1 MKIMELVGTPA
12 DQQGRPDA
20 LPGVPGMDQFVQK
33 TSAVGQKTQMGA
45 EENPAVAAKQKQEQK
60 KAIQN
65 QIRATREQLK
75 QLQTQLAAIK

>member
-12 DQQGRPDA
+12 DQQGAAKPTTPGATPDA
-20 LPGVPGMDQFVQK
+20 KEP
-33 TSAVGQKTQMGA
+33 MGA

-60 KAIQN
+60 KSIQD

>member
-12 DQQGRPDA
+12 DQQGKPDA
-20 LPGVPGMDQFVQK
+20 LPGAPGVDRDTMDK
-33 TSAVGQKTQMGA
+33 AKTQMGA

-60 KAIQN
+60 KVIQD

>member
-12 DQQGRPDA
+12 DQQGRDDA
-20 LPGVPGMDQFVQK
+20 LPGVGNMDQAKQ
-33 TSAVGQKTQMGA
+33 QMGA
-45 EENPAVAAKQKQEQK
+45 TENPAVAAKQKQEQK
-60 KAIQN
+60 KVIQD

>member
-12 DQQGRPDA
+12 DQQGRADA
-20 LPGVPGMDQFVQK
+20 LPGVSNMDQAKQ
-33 TSAVGQKTQMGA
+33 QMGA

-60 KAIQN
+60 KVIQD

>member
-12 DQQGRPDA
+12 DQQGSA
-20 LPGVPGMDQFVQK
+20 PGVAGASQQNNQAKPN
-33 TSAVGQKTQMGA
+33 AMGA
-45 EENPAVAAKQKQEQK
+45 EENPVVAAKQKQEQK

-65 QIRATREQLK
+65 QIAATREQLK

>member
-12 DQQGRPDA
+12 DKQGMTEPDQPA
-20 LPGVPGMDQFVQK
+20 APGAKEP
-33 TSAVGQKTQMGA
+33 MGA
-45 EENPAVAAKQKQEQK
+45 EENPVVAAKQKQEQK
-60 KAIQN
+60 KQIQD

>member
-20 LPGVPGMDQFVQK
+20 LPGVQGMDQ
-33 TSAVGQKTQMGA
+33 AKTQMGA